1 MKDLREKV
9 FGIFIILLI
18 FLVCSGIA
26 GCIETH
32 YNRQGVVVEVN
43 TETQEVVVLDKAD
56 NEWVF
61 YGEGYEVGDTVTM
74 LMFTNYTDNIINDDT
89 IEKVKVNNN

>member
-1 MKDLREKV
+1 MEGLKEKV
-9 FGIFIILLI
+9 FGVFIVLLV
-18 FLVCSGIA
+18 FVVCSGIV
-26 GCIETH
+26 GYIETH

-43 TETQEVVVLDKAD
+43 IEAQEVVVLDKTY

-61 YGEGYEVGDTVTM
+61 YGKGYEVGDTVTM